1 MAWTLKNTSEE
12 PLPVPT
18 DIGIEAQ
25 HAQVTVTDPRGR
37 TRLMPSFVIRT
48 DHVTIGDLDQGKGL
62 KASTRVFWSSRGFAF
77 PEPGKYEIAVRI
89 VWTYGGVPLGVQ
101 TTTDVFVG
109 YPQTAADNEAAAAL
123 LDHEVGMY
131 VALGGD
137 APHLTEAVARLDR
150 VAAMGGGGDQAG
162 AKALRGY
169 ADIMPGAEPGA
180 TPAGDLAAR
189 AKTRAKK
196 RPARAKAKV

>member
-1 MAWTLKNTSEE
+1 M
-12 PLPVPT
+12 PT

-37 TRLMPSFVIRT
+37 SRLMPSFVIRT

-89 VWTYGGVPLGVQ
+89 VWTDGGVPLGCPDDDRRLRRLPADGGRQ
-101 TTTDVFVG
+101 RSG
-109 YPQTAADNEAAAAL
+109 CGAARI
-123 LDHEVGMY
+123 HEVGMY

-150 VAAMGGGGDQAG
+150 VAAMGGEGDQAG